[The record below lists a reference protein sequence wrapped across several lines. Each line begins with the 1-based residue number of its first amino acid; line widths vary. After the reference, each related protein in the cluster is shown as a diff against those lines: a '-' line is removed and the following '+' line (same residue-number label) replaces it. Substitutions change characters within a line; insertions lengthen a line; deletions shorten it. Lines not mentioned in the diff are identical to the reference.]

1 MRHLDGHS
9 YSITSNKIL
18 SDEDVLVIKNEGMP
32 YYNNNRRYD
41 GLFVSRFIIDLAICM
56 FWSKYSSLLPL
67 LRRKSVWSKRIFLII
82 NQWIIDLF
90 LVVVVIVLVNCC
102 FSEHSILLDLLM
114 ICTIVLFEWLCYL
127 ISNKVSENRDH

>member
-9 YSITSNKIL
+9 YFITSNKIL

-56 FWSKYSSLLPL
+56 F
-67 LRRKSVWSKRIFLII
+67 
-82 NQWIIDLF
+82 
-90 LVVVVIVLVNCC
+90 
-102 FSEHSILLDLLM
+102 
-114 ICTIVLFEWLCYL
+114 
-127 ISNKVSENRDH
+127 